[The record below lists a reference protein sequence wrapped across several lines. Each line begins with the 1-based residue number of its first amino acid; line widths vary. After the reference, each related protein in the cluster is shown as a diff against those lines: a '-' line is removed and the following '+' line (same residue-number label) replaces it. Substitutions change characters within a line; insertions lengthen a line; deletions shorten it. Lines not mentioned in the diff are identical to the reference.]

1 MNFELSG
8 SCYFQTWALSC
19 YLYCSPI
26 KEAMEAINILDREWT
41 LGCSGLFL
49 ILFMGFRGEWAG
61 SEEDSER
68 QEPLT
73 TSVNAF
79 RLSPPVQLI

>member
-1 MNFELSG
+1 
-8 SCYFQTWALSC
+8 
-19 YLYCSPI
+19 
-26 KEAMEAINILDREWT
+26 MEAINILDREWT

-49 ILFMGFRGEWAG
+49 ILLMGFRCEWVG

-73 TSVNAF
+73 TSVNSFRAF
-79 RLSPPVQLI
+79 PSSSTRLVKFPFS